1 MSAMPLGPVGNS
13 LTAGRLPRGSV
24 WIVLVTSWVLFGVV
38 FLFVQLAGGTKH
50 FNLVGT
56 LFLGTILFDVLI
68 YVLSRLVEGA
78 RQATDRLVTALV
90 ASAFMLALLPLVSL
104 LYTVALNGLPR
115 MLEPSFFTSSMRNVL
130 GPGGGAL
137 HAIVGSLEITL
148 AATVISVPIGLL
160 TSIYLVEYGRGAL
173 ARTITFMIDVMTG
186 IPSIVAGLFAYALFV
201 LITGDPGYRSGFGGA
216 VALSVLMIPIVVRA
230 SEEILKLVPNELR
243 EASYALGV
251 PKWLTVLKIVIPT
264 AIAGIATGVMLAV
277 ARVIGETAPLLL
289 ITGFTAGMNYDL
301 WNHQMMTLPMFIYTQ
316 YANQGPAAADFLDRA
331 WASALTLILLVMIL
345 NLIARL
351 IARIFSPKFGR

>member
-1 MSAMPLGPVGNS
+1 MSTIALGPAANS
-13 LTAGRLPRGSV
+13 LTVGRLPRGAALM
-24 WIVLVTSWVLFGVV
+24 VLVASWAVFGVV
-38 FLFVQLAGGTKH
+38 FLFVQLAGGTKD
-50 FNLVGT
+50 FNLVGA
-56 LFLGTILFDVLI
+56 LFLGTLLFDVLI
-68 YVLSRLVEGA
+68 YVLSRIVEG
-78 RQATDRLVTALV
+78 RRRATDRLVTSLV
-90 ASAFMLALLPLVSL
+90 TTAFIVALLPLVSL
-104 LYTVALNGLPR
+104 VYTVVLNGLPR
-115 MLEPSFFTSSMRNVL
+115 MLEPSFFSSSMRNVL

-137 HAIVGSLEITL
+137 HAVIGSLEITL

-160 TSIYLVEYGRGAL
+160 TSVYLVEYGRGAL

-201 LITGDPGYRSGFGGA
+201 LVTGNPGYRSGFGGA
-216 VALSVLMIPIVVRA
+216 VALSVIMIPVVVRS

-264 AIAGIATGVMLAV
+264 AIAGITTGVMLAV

-289 ITGFTAGMNYDL
+289 ITGFTAGMNYDIF
-301 WNHQMMTLPMFIYTQ
+301 NNQMMTLPMFTYTQ
-316 YANQGPAAADFLDRA
+316 YANQGPEAANFLDRA

-345 NLIARL
+345 NLIARA
-351 IARIFSPKFGR
+351 IARIFSPKLGR

>member
-1 MSAMPLGPVGNS
+1 MVL
-13 LTAGRLPRGSV
+13 AG
-24 WIVLVTSWVLFGVV
+24 SWALFGVV
-38 FLFVQLAGGTKH
+38 FLFVQLAGGTKE
-50 FNLVGT
+50 FNLVGA
-56 LFLGTILFDVLI
+56 LFLGTILFDVLM
-68 YVLSRLVEGA
+68 YVISRLVEGA
-78 RQATDRLVTALV
+78 RQAKDRLVTSLV
-90 ASAFMLALLPLVSL
+90 STAFIIALLPLVSL
-104 LYTVALNGLPR
+104 VYTVVLNGLPR

-130 GPGGGAL
+130 GSGGGAL
-137 HAIVGSLEITL
+137 HAVIGTLEITL
-148 AATVISVPIGLL
+148 AATAISVPVGLL

-201 LITGDPGYRSGFGGA
+201 LVSGNPGYRSGFGGA
-216 VALSVLMIPIVVRA
+216 VALSVIMIPVVVRS

-264 AIAGIATGVMLAV
+264 AIAGITTGVMLAV

-289 ITGFTAGMNYDL
+289 VTGFTAGMNYNLFSD
-301 WNHQMMTLPMFIYTQ
+301 QMMTLPMFTYTQ
-316 YANQGPAAADFLDRA
+316 YANQGPNAADYLNRA

-345 NLIARL
+345 NLVARA